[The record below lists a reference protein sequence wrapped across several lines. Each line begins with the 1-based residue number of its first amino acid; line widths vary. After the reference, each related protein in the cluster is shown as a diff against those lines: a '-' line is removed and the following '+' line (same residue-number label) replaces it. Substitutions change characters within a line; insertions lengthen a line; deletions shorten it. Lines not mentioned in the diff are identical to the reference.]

1 MPKAHI
7 GRPLAPRGVLHP
19 QFRAAVAAAR
29 MPLRTFLAF
38 SRTERR
44 LVKGWLAGKPVPV
57 TACVLVGLR
66 RVAAAIGYEGS
77 LLEAR

>member
-1 MPKAHI
+1 
-7 GRPLAPRGVLHP
+7 
-19 QFRAAVAAAR
+19 